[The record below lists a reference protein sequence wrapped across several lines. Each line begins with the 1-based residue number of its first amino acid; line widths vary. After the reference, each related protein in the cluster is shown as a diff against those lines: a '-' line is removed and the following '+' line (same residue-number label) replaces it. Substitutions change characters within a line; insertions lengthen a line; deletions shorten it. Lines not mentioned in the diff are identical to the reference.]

1 MANVINLSPTDNN
14 QVYNVNNLAV
24 LTGEPNTWLLI
35 YSGIA
40 NQRLQAQGDSGF
52 LGIGEST
59 STTDATVNVT
69 LDNISG
75 VLLQYATMVSP
86 SNILEEN
93 TWGQWI
99 VFGSSLSLQGNGDLI
114 LTASTEVTG
123 IGDAEFYSFSY
134 YVSAKVVLDA
144 ATISGNIRWLKTL
157 ATPLNP
163 PHFRIT
169 ANSIIASS
177 GNSFGQFQV
186 VANGTEGGVN
196 NSDGTYYYVPYTVK
210 GPLLG
215 KSLIMFVAPN
225 PASFS
230 GAPVAGSLVANQI
243 SGPNP
248 IRLTSAH
255 RHATDVD
262 FEMTFQPSPQ

>member
-1 MANVINLSPTDNN
+1 MANVINLSPTDSS
-14 QVYNVNNLAV
+14 QVYNVHNVAV

-40 NQRLQAQGDSGF
+40 NQKLDAQGDSGF
-52 LGIGEST
+52 LGIGQST

-69 LDNISG
+69 LDNITG

-99 VFGSSLSLQGNGDLI
+99 IWGSSLSLQDNGDLV
-114 LTASTEVTG
+114 LTASTSVTG
-123 IGDAEFYSFSY
+123 IGDAEFWSFSY
-134 YVSAKVVLDA
+134 YVSAKVVLDVA
-144 ATISGNIRWLKTL
+144 SISGDIRWLKTL
-157 ATPLNP
+157 ADPVNP
-163 PHFRIT
+163 PHFSIT
-169 ANSIIASS
+169 ANSLIAPT
-177 GNSFGQFQV
+177 GTSFGQFQI
-186 VANGTEGGVN
+186 VANGTEGSVD
-196 NSDGTYYYVPYTVK
+196 SSHGTYYHVPYSIT

-215 KSLIMFVAPN
+215 KSLIVFVTPN

-230 GAPVAGSLVANQI
+230 GVPPLGSLIASQI

-248 IRLTSAH
+248 VRLTSTN
-255 RHATDVD
+255 RHAAGVN
-262 FEMTFQPSPQ
+262 FEMTFEQGPR